1 MTPDQ
6 TDQSTSRSPHASPG
20 GTQQARDQQA
30 RDQQALAER
39 MARIRHKI
47 LVMSGK
53 GGVGKSTV
61 AVNLAFSLSRAGGKI
76 TDRGGNLASPARS
89 SLVRAGRKVGLLDV
103 DIHGPN
109 VPMMLHLDGRS
120 IMAEGDVLKPVSAG
134 NLKVMSIGF
143 LLQNPATAV
152 VWRGPLKAGVIR
164 QFLKDVAWGDLDFL
178 VIDCPPGTGDEPL
191 TVVQSL
197 PDEDEGGRAAVL
209 VTTPQDLALLD
220 VRKSVDFCRQ
230 LSLPVLGVIEN
241 MSGLVCPH
249 CGETVNVF
257 KTGGGERLAKEMNVP
272 FLGRVPLD
280 ARLVQAGDSGE
291 PFVERYP
298 ETKAAHAFED
308 IVKSFL
314 EM

>member
-6 TDQSTSRSPHASPG
+6 AGGSTSSSPHASPG

-30 RDQQALAER
+30 LAER
-39 MARIRHKI
+39 MARISHKI

-61 AVNLAFSLSRAGGKI
+61 AVNLAFSLA
-76 TDRGGNLASPARS
+76 
-89 SLVRAGRKVGLLDV
+89 RAGRKVGLLDV

-109 VPMMLHLDGRS
+109 VPMMLHLDGRA
-120 IMAEGDVLKPVSAG
+120 IMAEGDVLKPVAAG
-134 NLKVMSIGF
+134 DLKVMSIGF
-143 LLQNPATAV
+143 LLQNPDTAV

-257 KTGGGERLAKEMNVP
+257 KTGGGERLAAEMNVP

-291 PFVERYP
+291 PFVERHP
-298 ETKAAHAFED
+298 ETEAARAFEG
-308 IVKSFL
+308 IVKLFL

>member
-1 MTPDQ
+1 
-6 TDQSTSRSPHASPG
+6 
-20 GTQQARDQQA
+20 
-30 RDQQALAER
+30 
-39 MARIRHKI
+39 
-47 LVMSGK
+47 
-53 GGVGKSTV
+53 
-61 AVNLAFSLSRAGGKI
+61 
-76 TDRGGNLASPARS
+76 
-89 SLVRAGRKVGLLDV
+89 
-103 DIHGPN
+103 
-109 VPMMLHLDGRS
+109 MMLHLDGRS

-143 LLQNPATAV
+143 LLQNPDTAV

-197 PDEDEGGRAAVL
+197 PDEGSRAAVL

-230 LSLPVLGVIEN
+230 LNLPVLGVIEN

-257 KTGGGERLAKEMNVP
+257 KTGGGERLAAEMNVP

-280 ARLVQAGDSGE
+280 ARLVQAGDAGE
-291 PFVERYP
+291 PFVERHP
-298 ETKAAHAFED
+298 ETSAAHAFED

>member
-1 MTPDQ
+1 MTSDQ
-6 TDQSTSRSPHASPG
+6 TDESASRSAHASPG
-20 GTQQARDQQA
+20 GTQDARDQQA
-30 RDQQALAER
+30 REQQALAER

-61 AVNLAFSLSRAGGKI
+61 AVNLAFSLSRAGQ
-76 TDRGGNLASPARS
+76 
-89 SLVRAGRKVGLLDV
+89 KVGLLDV

-120 IMAEGDVLKPVSAG
+120 IMAEGDVLKPVTAG
-134 NLKVMSIGF
+134 DLKVMSIGF
-143 LLQNPATAV
+143 LLQNPGTAV

-178 VIDCPPGTGDEPL
+178 FIDCPPGTGDEPL

-197 PDEDEGGRAAVL
+197 PEEDDGGRAAVL

-249 CGETVNVF
+249 CGKTVDVF
-257 KTGGGERLAKEMNVP
+257 KTGGGERLAAEMNVP

-298 ETKAAHAFED
+298 ETKAARAFED